1 MGPKA
6 YGVVT
11 GILFS
16 LGAVAHLTRLI
27 TGWHLTLGNTTLP
40 VWISWIGLAVG
51 AYLGFEGFRLS
62 RFEQAEDARG

>member
-16 LGAVAHLTRLI
+16 LGALAHLTRLNN
-27 TGWHLTLGNTTLP
+27 WLAPHAWKHD
-40 VWISWIGLAVG
+40 VAGL
-51 AYLGFEGFRLS
+51 
-62 RFEQAEDARG
+62 D

>member
-1 MGPKA
+1 MSPKT
-6 YGVVT
+6 YGVIT

-27 TGWHLTLGNTTLP
+27 TGSQITLGSTTLP
-40 VWISWIGLAVG
+40 VWVSWIGVAVG